1 MSAAV
6 APVLAM
12 DGLFKAFGGV
22 VATRDV
28 SLDIRKGEIHALIGP
43 SVTPPDIADTD
54 YVDLPDL
61 GSAFNDATVWRYH
74 LAALQQA
81 GLSIRTIDEV

>member
-22 VATRDV
+22 VATRDLFGGTPV
-28 SLDIRKGEIHALIGP
+28 GQLGDWFRLLVIFDLVFIAGG
-43 SVTPPDIADTD
+43 VTLLPTLLAD
-54 YVDLPDL
+54 
-61 GSAFNDATVWRYH
+61 
-74 LAALQQA
+74 
-81 GLSIRTIDEV
+81 